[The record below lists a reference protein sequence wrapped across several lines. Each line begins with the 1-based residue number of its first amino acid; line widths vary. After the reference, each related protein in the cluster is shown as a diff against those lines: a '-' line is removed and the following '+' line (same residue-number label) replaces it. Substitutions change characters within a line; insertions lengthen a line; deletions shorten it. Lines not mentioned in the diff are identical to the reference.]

1 MVLGY
6 ELIFNPFR
14 ILQGYGMN
22 KARRLWTNQEKYEEK
37 MKKKDDRK
45 SRSPPRQGKQQCWLA
60 SKIKRDISTATQFLA
75 TLEAEALRGIRFDK
89 INRCRKAGSWR
100 PRCTCGKSSDNC
112 ELYQPTSIRKTQLLQ
127 AIKGMEMHGIN
138 YLFLSFSLP
147 FRGYSLGFFFFLKAN

>member
-75 TLEAEALRGIRFDK
+75 TLDFGGRGATRH
-89 INRCRKAGSWR
+89 KAR
-100 PRCTCGKSSDNC
+100 
-112 ELYQPTSIRKTQLLQ
+112 
-127 AIKGMEMHGIN
+127 
-138 YLFLSFSLP
+138 
-147 FRGYSLGFFFFLKAN
+147 